1 MCKDLNV
8 MNESQLKTYYEKL
21 QSEYTYSLKKKDTL
35 VNWSLMALLA
45 FMSVYFNIIRMDI
58 INEIKILFTIGILI
72 ILIQF
77 FVNSML
83 AYGYLRKWRKI
94 MTGIE
99 KYWMDKSYSYEKI
112 TEDIREYDHNGKL
125 SIAWKDMIWAQ
136 LLSGFLIILLTPI
149 FFIIYEIYTIGIN
162 SYSTIG
168 FTILGIFIIWEI
180 ITMSTYS
187 KFKKRVYNTRE

>member
-149 FFIIYEIYTIGIN
+149 FFIIYEI
-162 SYSTIG
+162 
-168 FTILGIFIIWEI
+168 
-180 ITMSTYS
+180 
-187 KFKKRVYNTRE
+187 

>member
-77 FVNSML
+77 FC
-83 AYGYLRKWRKI
+83 
-94 MTGIE
+94 
-99 KYWMDKSYSYEKI
+99 
-112 TEDIREYDHNGKL
+112 
-125 SIAWKDMIWAQ
+125 
-136 LLSGFLIILLTPI
+136 
-149 FFIIYEIYTIGIN
+149 
-162 SYSTIG
+162 
-168 FTILGIFIIWEI
+168 
-180 ITMSTYS
+180 
-187 KFKKRVYNTRE
+187 

>member
-99 KYWMDKSYSYEKI
+99 KYWVDKSYSYEKI

>member
-1 MCKDLNV
+1 

-45 FMSVYFNIIRMDI
+45 FMSVYFNIIKMDV

-99 KYWMDKSYSYEKI
+99 KYWMDKSYSYEEI

-125 SIAWKDMIWAQ
+125 SITWKDMIWAQ

-168 FTILGIFIIWEI
+168 FIILGIFIIWEI

-187 KFKKRVYNTRE
+187 KFKKRVCNARE